1 MDKNFR
7 IWVELAPRK
16 RRCSRCSGDIGK
28 GVMFVRMGNREKARG
43 ASCMCAT
50 CFETVMGDLS
60 DEYNGIKD
68 TALPSVKAEHEP
80 STEPVL
86 EIGPRCFS
94 CGLPPE
100 RCQCAREA
108 YR

>member
-1 MDKNFR
+1 MDKDFG
-7 IWVELAPRK
+7 IWIELASRK

-28 GVMFVRMGNREKARG
+28 GVMHVRMGNRERPRG
-43 ASCMCAT
+43 APCMCAQ
-50 CFETVMGDLS
+50 CFESVMSGLS
-60 DEYNGIKD
+60 DEYNGMKD
-68 TALPSVKAEHEP
+68 AVRPSVEVGP
-80 STEPVL
+80 ML

>member
-1 MDKNFR
+1 MDKDFR
-7 IWVELAPRK
+7 IWVELASRK
-16 RRCSRCSGDIGK
+16 RRCSRCSEDIAK
-28 GVMFVRMGNREKARG
+28 GVMFVRMGNREKAKG
-43 ASCMCAT
+43 GSCMCAS
-50 CFETVMGDLS
+50 CFETVMSGLS
-60 DEYNGIKD
+60 EEYNGMK
-68 TALPSVKAEHEP
+68 TATRPAEEP
-80 STEPVL
+80 EPVL

>member
-1 MDKNFR
+1 MDKDFR
-7 IWVELAPRK
+7 IWVELASRK
-16 RRCSRCSGDIGK
+16 RKCTRCSGDIGK
-28 GVMFVRMGNREKARG
+28 GVMFVRMGNHDKPRG
-43 ASCMCAT
+43 APCMCAS
-50 CFETVMGDLS
+50 CFETVMSGLS
-60 DEYNGIKD
+60 EEYNGMKTIS
-68 TALPSVKAEHEP
+68 LPSAEAEP
-80 STEPVL
+80 ML

>member
-1 MDKNFR
+1 MDKDFR
-7 IWVELAPRK
+7 IWVELASRK
-16 RRCSRCSGDIGK
+16 RRCTRCSEDIGK
-28 GVMFVRMGNREKARG
+28 GVMFVRMGNREKPKG
-43 ASCMCAT
+43 APCMCAS
-50 CFETVMGDLS
+50 CFEAVMGDLP
-60 DEYNGIKD
+60 DQYNGLKD
-68 TALPSVKAEHEP
+68 MAPPKVEAQAEIEP
-80 STEPVL
+80 AL

>member
-1 MDKNFR
+1 MDKDFR
-7 IWVELAPRK
+7 IWVELASRK
-16 RRCSRCSGDIGK
+16 RKCSRCSGDIGK
-28 GVMFVRMGNREKARG
+28 GVMFVRMGNRERTRG
-43 ASCMCAT
+43 AACMCAT
-50 CFETVMGDLS
+50 CFETVMSDLS
-60 DEYNGIKD
+60 DEYNGMKD
-68 TALPSVKAEHEP
+68 ITLPSVEAEAGAGAA
-80 STEPVL
+80 L

>member
-1 MDKNFR
+1 MDKDFS
-7 IWVELAPRK
+7 IWVELASRK

-28 GVMFVRMGNREKARG
+28 GAMFVRMGNREKARG
-43 ASCMCAT
+43 APCMCAS
-50 CFETVMGDLS
+50 CFETVMSDLS
-60 DEYNGIKD
+60 NDYNGM
-68 TALPSVKAEHEP
+68 KAAARPAEP
-80 STEPVL
+80 ML
-86 EIGPRCFS
+86 DIGPRCFS